1 MKQFPAIR
9 DMLLFL
15 GGLSGV
21 FHETVLTH
29 TERPTLLILF
39 AAMMGLPA
47 FLRSDESNKQQQSP
61 PQPPSP
67 PQFPPLP
74 VTPPQGTQYQPE
86 VQPPQLPPTRGQ
98 PDGS

>member
-15 GGLSGV
+15 GGLGGV

-29 TERPTLLILF
+29 SERPTLLILF

-47 FLRSDESNKQQQSP
+47 FLRSDESDKKQPQP
-61 PQPPSP
+61 PQPPY
-67 PQFPPLP
+67 PQYPSQLMP
-74 VTPPQGTQYQPE
+74 PPQGTQYQPATE
-86 VQPPQLPPTRGQ
+86 VQPPQLPPSRGQ
-98 PDGS
+98 PDG